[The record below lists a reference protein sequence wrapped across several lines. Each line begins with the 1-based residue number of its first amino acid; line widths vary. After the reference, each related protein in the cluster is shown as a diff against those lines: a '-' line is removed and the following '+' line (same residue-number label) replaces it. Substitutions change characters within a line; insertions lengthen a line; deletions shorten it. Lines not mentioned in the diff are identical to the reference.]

1 MDPLETQP
9 ERKAMSAIFPRTGTA
24 ARSAATPPVSTETLQ
39 VARHKVRSMLENNE
53 DFRRL
58 DPAKRE
64 TLAKGLVD
72 IATYLAEPDGLRL
85 RTQSPQVQALAGP
98 LFTAAPGGS
107 SDSQPLEQSDQPKFG
122 QALRTGVEQA
132 GALMNAVNFPV
143 FVSGLIDGVFSSIVT
158 SSIQQME
165 QYAKL
170 VADVS
175 KSLNQFRDDNTTQN
189 QGRDHLVEQF
199 PDIFQLSMGGGGGWD
214 DFGSFGEDGTQARP
228 AEPRVVVRPDVDETA
243 AVNRLNQSLPL
254 DKPLTRLDDELV
266 EALLVPA
273 ARTQIAT
280 GRQQLLATLV
290 MLGINRIVVTDG
302 KISAKVMYD
311 FQARDNSRYRYSA
324 TKMDHQKDM
333 YGNVQKTYGREG
345 EYDRKYEGGSGSGED
360 RQDASWYS
368 KGNYKYSEQP
378 IIKMMSTSQLQ
389 NDSSL
394 QAKAS
399 LAGHVEVNFK
409 SDYMPLEKLAN
420 PESIA
425 AIQMNAQPGMVKT
438 MAGRAPMPG
447 AGTGGA
453 APAAAAPATAPAA
466 TPPIAPAAT
475 APATAAPAP
484 VR

>member
-1 MDPLETQP
+1 MSTPQVSPETQQAT
-9 ERKAMSAIFPRTGTA
+9 RA
-24 ARSAATPPVSTETLQ
+24 A
-39 VARHKVRSMLENNE
+39 VRSLLESSDSFHE
-53 DFRRL
+53 L
-58 DPAKRE
+58 SPEKRQA
-64 TLAKGLVD
+64 LAHNLVQ
-72 IATYLAEPDGLRL
+72 IGSYLAEPDGVRL
-85 RTQSPQVQALAGP
+85 KPEQHSPQVQALAGNMFASAGSGQSQDSTP
-98 LFTAAPGGS
+98 LKES
-107 SDSQPLEQSDQPKFG
+107 KQPEFG

-132 GALMNAVNFPV
+132 GALMQAVNFPT
-143 FVSGLIDGVFSSIVT
+143 FVSGLINGVFNSIVT

-175 KSLNQFRDDNTTQN
+175 KSLNTFRDDNTTQN

-199 PDIFQLSMGGGGGWD
+199 PDIFQLSMGGDDAFADFDGGGKNA
-214 DFGSFGEDGTQARP
+214 G
-228 AEPRVVVRPDVDETA
+228 PRVVLRDDVDERA
-243 AVNRLNQSLPL
+243 AIGRINASLPL
-254 DKPLTRLDDELV
+254 EKPVTRLDDELV

-311 FQARDNSRYRYSA
+311 FQARDNSRYRHSA

-333 YGNVQKTYGREG
+333 YGNVQKTRTSEG
-345 EYDRKYEGGSGSGED
+345 TYDRSSEGGSSSRSADGSREQ
-360 RQDASWYS
+360 QDASYYS
-368 KGNYKYSEQP
+368 KGDYKYSEQP
-378 IIKMMSTSQLQ
+378 IIKMMSASSLQ

-394 QAKAS
+394 TAKAS

-420 PESIA
+420 PEAIA

-438 MAGRAPMPG
+438 MAARPQ
-447 AGTGGA
+447 
-453 APAAAAPATAPAA
+453 AAAT
-466 TPPIAPAAT
+466 
-475 APATAAPAP
+475 PATAAPAP
-484 VR
+484 AATTPAPAPAPAA